1 MEESENPKPIP
12 AYYCCYLL
20 RSTVRHASLYI
31 GSTPNPIRRLP
42 QHNGVAKGGAKRT
55 ARDKLRPWEM
65 TLVVEGFTS
74 RVGALQFEWAWQH
87 PERSRHLDS
96 EDDLDPKP
104 RTKASANANGK
115 TGKPKPKPRA
125 RTRRS
130 LMAHL
135 EDLHSLLRS
144 TYFSSWPLRVR
155 FFCADV
161 YRVWRAW
168 NDRVDSRLPD
178 NVKVIIDGDN
188 LPMPPDSKQGDEL
201 APVGSINNLSV
212 DYTRLEDHLEK
223 SMFMLEDPDDLQCT
237 VCKESISPDEQ
248 QIVVCPHPN
257 CRGTSHLLCLS
268 TTFLDATNKPD
279 LLVPTQGT
287 CPSCENTVQWV
298 AMMRELSFRNRAEKE
313 ARAILRKKEKRVRK
327 ESAAVDASSGTRSS
341 SIEPRSM
348 LEEPTQD
355 DLGPNWFE
363 EVEIESDSDFE
374 GRQKHRSTR
383 PPSKL
388 EIVIEESDWDDAELV
403 E

>member
-104 RTKASANANGK
+104 RTKANTNAK
-115 TGKPKPKPRA
+115 TGKPKPKPKA

-130 LMAHL
+130 LVAHL
-135 EDLHSLLRS
+135 EDLLSLLRS

-161 YRVWRAW
+161 YRAWRAW
-168 NDRVDSRLPD
+168 NDRVDGRLPD
-178 NVKVIIDGDN
+178 NIKVILDGDN
-188 LPMPPDSKQGDEL
+188 LATAPDVKKDDEL
-201 APVGSINNLSV
+201 APVRSINNLSI
-212 DYTRLEDHLEK
+212 DHTRIEDHLEK
-223 SMFMLEDPDDLQCT
+223 SMFMLEDPEDLQCT
-237 VCKESISPDEQ
+237 VCKSSISPDQE

-268 TTFLDATNKPD
+268 TKFLDATNEPD

-287 CPSCENTVQWV
+287 CPSCGHTVQWV
-298 AMMRELSFRNRAEKE
+298 TMMRELSFRNRAEKE
-313 ARAILRKKEKRVRK
+313 ARAILKKKEKRVRK
-327 ESAAVDASSGTRSS
+327 ESAAIEASSGPRSS
-341 SIEPRSM
+341 SIEPRS
-348 LEEPTQD
+348 LPEDPSQD

-363 EVEIESDSDFE
+363 EVDIESDSDFE
-374 GRQKHRSTR
+374 GRQKNRSAR

-388 EIVIEESDWDDAELV
+388 EIVIEDSEWDDAELI

>member
-1 MEESENPKPIP
+1 MEEFEKPKPIP

-87 PERSRHLDS
+87 PERSRHLGS

-104 RTKASANANGK
+104 RAKANTNAK
-115 TGKPKPKPRA
+115 TGKPKPKPKARA
-125 RTRRS
+125 RRS
-130 LMAHL
+130 LVAHL
-135 EDLHSLLRS
+135 EDLLSLLRS
-144 TYFSSWPLRVR
+144 SHFSSWPLRVR

-161 YRVWRAW
+161 YRAWRAW
-168 NDRVDSRLPD
+168 NDRVDGHLPP
-178 NVKVIIDGDN
+178 NIKVVLDGDN
-188 LPMPPDSKQGDEL
+188 LATVPTAKKDDEN
-201 APVGSINNLSV
+201 APVGSINNLSI
-212 DYTRLEDHLEK
+212 DYTRIEDYLEK
-223 SMFMLEDPDDLQCT
+223 SMFMLEDPEDLQCT
-237 VCKESISPDEQ
+237 VCKTSISPDQE

-268 TTFLDATNKPD
+268 TKFLDATHKPD
-279 LLVPTQGT
+279 LLMPTQGI
-287 CPSCENTVQWV
+287 CPSCGNTVQWV
-298 AMMRELSFRNRAEKE
+298 TMMRELNLRNRGEKE
-313 ARAILRKKEKRVRK
+313 ARTILKKKEKRARK
-327 ESAAVDASSGTRSS
+327 ESAVVETFSGPRSS
-341 SIEPRSM
+341 TIEPRS
-348 LEEPTQD
+348 LSEEPSQD

-363 EVEIESDSDFE
+363 EVDIDSDSDFE
-374 GRQKHRSTR
+374 GRQKNRSTR
-383 PPSKL
+383 PPSRL
-388 EIVIEESDWDDAELV
+388 EIVIEDSDWDDAELI

>member
-1 MEESENPKPIP
+1 MEEPENPKPIP

-87 PERSRHLDS
+87 PERSRHLDC

-104 RTKASANANGK
+104 RVKANANAK
-115 TGKPKPKPRA
+115 TGMPKPKPKA
-125 RTRRS
+125 QTRRS
-130 LMAHL
+130 LVAHL
-135 EDLHSLLRS
+135 KDLLSLLRS
-144 TYFSSWPLRVR
+144 AYFSSWPLRVR
-155 FFCADV
+155 FFCVDV
-161 YRVWRAW
+161 YRAWRAW
-168 NDRVDSRLPD
+168 NDRVDTHLPG
-178 NVKVIIDGDN
+178 NIKVILDGDN
-188 LPMPPDSKQGDEL
+188 LATSPNVKQDDEL

-212 DYTRLEDHLEK
+212 DYTRIEDHLEN
-223 SMFMLEDPDDLQCT
+223 SMFMLEDPEDLQCT
-237 VCKESISPDEQ
+237 VCKASISPDQEQ
-248 QIVVCPHPN
+248 VVVCPHPN

-268 TTFLDATNKPD
+268 TKFLDATNEPD

-287 CPSCENTVQWV
+287 CPSCGNTVQWV
-298 AMMRELSFRNRAEKE
+298 TMMRELSFRNRAEKE
-313 ARAILRKKEKRVRK
+313 ARAIIRKKEKRARK
-327 ESAAVDASSGTRSS
+327 ESAAMEASSGPRSS
-341 SIEPRSM
+341 SIEPRS
-348 LEEPTQD
+348 LPEEASQG

-363 EVEIESDSDFE
+363 EVDIESESDFE
-374 GRQKHRSTR
+374 GRQKNHSSRH
-383 PPSKL
+383 PSKL
-388 EIVIEESDWDDAELV
+388 EIVIEDSDWDDAELI

>member
-1 MEESENPKPIP
+1 MDEFEKPKPIP

-96 EDDLDPKP
+96 DDDLDSKP
-104 RTKASANANGK
+104 QAKANANATAK
-115 TGKPKPKPRA
+115 AKMGKPKSKPRA

-144 TYFSSWPLRVR
+144 TYFSLGHY
-155 FFCADV
+155 D
-161 YRVWRAW
+161 
-168 NDRVDSRLPD
+168 RLPD
-178 NVKVIIDGDN
+178 MIKVILDGDN
-188 LPMPPDSKQGDEL
+188 LATAPDANQRDEH
-201 APVGSINNLSV
+201 APVGNINNLSI

-223 SMFMLEDPDDLQCT
+223 SMFMLDDPDDLQCT
-237 VCKESISPDEQ
+237 VCKDSISPNEE

-268 TTFLDATNKPD
+268 TRFLDAINEPD

-287 CPSCENTVQWV
+287 CPPCGNTVQWV
-298 AMMRELSFRNRAEKE
+298 TMMHELSLRNRAEKE

-327 ESAAVDASSGTRSS
+327 ESAAMEGSSVPRSS
-341 SIEPRSM
+341 STEPRSL

-363 EVEIESDSDFE
+363 EVDIESDSDFE
-374 GRQKHRSTR
+374 GRQKNRSTQ

-388 EIVIEESDWDDAELV
+388 EIVIEDSDWDDAELI

>member
-1 MEESENPKPIP
+1 MEEFEKPKPIP

-96 EDDLDPKP
+96 DDDLDSKP
-104 RTKASANANGK
+104 QAKANANADAK
-115 TGKPKPKPRA
+115 TGKPKSKPRA

-178 NVKVIIDGDN
+178 MIKVILDGDN
-188 LPMPPDSKQGDEL
+188 LATAPDTNQRDGH
-201 APVGSINNLSV
+201 APVGNINNLSI

-223 SMFMLEDPDDLQCT
+223 SMFMLDDPDDLHAH
-237 VCKESISPDEQ
+237 PRDLP
-248 QIVVCPHPN
+248 VVWKHRTMGDN
-257 CRGTSHLLCLS
+257 
-268 TTFLDATNKPD
+268 D
-279 LLVPTQGT
+279 
-287 CPSCENTVQWV
+287 
-298 AMMRELSFRNRAEKE
+298 
-313 ARAILRKKEKRVRK
+313 ARAKPPQQSRERSARNSQKKEKRVRK
-327 ESAAVDASSGTRSS
+327 ESAAMEGSSVPRSS
-341 SIEPRSM
+341 STEPRSL

-363 EVEIESDSDFE
+363 EVDIESDSDVE
-374 GRQKHRSTR
+374 GRQKHRSTQ

-388 EIVIEESDWDDAELV
+388 EIVIEDSDWDDAELI